1 MDDFTEMTELKELSK
16 NKVFAGTL
24 SKYSF
29 QVSSEVIVVKKL
41 VSHLRRI
48 VVCAGRFDSEFQPL
62 LTRKCKCGEQGAF
75 TDLSRGTNVHRGQW
89 VGDALRPARPS

>member
-1 MDDFTEMTELKELSK
+1 MTELKELSK

-41 VSHLRRI
+41 VSHLEY
-48 VVCAGRFDSEFQPL
+48 VV
-62 LTRKCKCGEQGAF
+62 
-75 TDLSRGTNVHRGQW
+75 
-89 VGDALRPARPS
+89 